1 MTGPTESHYSK
12 TYGINRRSALLD
24 VKHFPFFDGGLP
36 HDCMHDLLE
45 EVASTEVKLSLKHCI
60 AEKHFSLDECN
71 KSIVHFNYGYTES
84 DRPVPVLQRHFP

>member
-45 EVASTEVKLSLKHCI
+45 GVASTEVKLSLKHCI

>member
-1 MTGPTESHYSK
+1 M
-12 TYGINRRSALLD
+12 LD

-45 EVASTEVKLSLKHCI
+45 GVASTEVKLLLKHCI
-60 AEKHFSLDECN
+60 AEKYFSLDECN

-84 DRPVPVLQRHFP
+84 DRPVPVLQRRFP